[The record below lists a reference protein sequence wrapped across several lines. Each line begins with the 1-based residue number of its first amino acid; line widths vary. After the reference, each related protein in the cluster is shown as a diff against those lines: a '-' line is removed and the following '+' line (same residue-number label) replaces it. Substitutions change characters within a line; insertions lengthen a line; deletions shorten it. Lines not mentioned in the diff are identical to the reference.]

1 MTLSVTDQKEA
12 AHQGLDQQALVQI
25 LFEQQFKRSAE
36 IVCHAPGRVNIIGDH
51 TDYNDGFVLPAAI
64 NYGTTI
70 AASTREDNIIKVY
83 AHDCDQQTNEFS
95 LDEISFDQQMMWSNY
110 VKGTLQALMKKHP
123 DIKGANLVVTGNV
136 PQGAGLSSSASFEIA
151 ILKAFAE
158 LYQLTL
164 NGINAALLG
173 QQAEND
179 FVGCNCGIMDQ
190 LISAMGQKDHA
201 MLLDCKDLSF
211 EDAPIPDDLTLF
223 IVNSNVK
230 RGLVDSEYNLRREQ
244 CEAVAN
250 HFGVSALRD
259 VTLAQLNTDKAQIE
273 PVLFKRARH
282 VISENERAIN
292 TLTALKNNDMATIS
306 AAMKASHISL
316 RDDFEVTTKEM
327 DGLVNMIDAVVGEEG
342 GVRMTGG
349 GFGGCVVALV
359 PTELV
364 AQVEYVVNNKYE
376 SKFGLKPS
384 VYLCTATQG
393 AFR

>member
-1 MTLSVTDQKEA
+1 MTQSVP
-12 AHQGLDQQALVQI
+12 QQHDLVQV

-36 IVCHAPGRVNIIGDH
+36 IVCHAPGRVNLIGDH

-70 AASTREDNIIKVY
+70 AASKREDNIVKVY
-83 AHDCDQQTNEFS
+83 AHDCEQQISEFALNEIVF
-95 LDEISFDQQMMWSNY
+95 DEQMMWSNY
-110 VKGTLQALMKKHP
+110 VKGSLQALLKTFP
-123 DIKGANLVVTGNV
+123 DINGANLVVSGNI

-151 ILKAFAE
+151 ILKVFAE
-158 LYQLTL
+158 LYQLAL
-164 NGINAALLG
+164 DGVNAALLG
-173 QQAEND
+173 QKAEND

-190 LISAMGQKDHA
+190 LISAMGQQGHA

-211 EDAPIPDDLTLF
+211 EDAPIPDDLSLF

-244 CEAVAN
+244 CETVAKY
-250 HFGVSALRD
+250 FGATALRD
-259 VTLAQLNTDKAQIE
+259 VTLAQLNSAKEQLE

-282 VISENERAIN
+282 VISENERAVA
-292 TLTALKNNDMATIS
+292 TLKALKANDMALIS
-306 AAMKASHISL
+306 VAMRASHISL

-327 DGLVNMIDAVVGEEG
+327 DGLVEMIDEVLGDKG

-359 PTELV
+359 PKLMVDKVKE
-364 AQVEYVVNNKYE
+364 AINNQYE
-376 SKFGLKPS
+376 KTFNLKPTI
-384 VYLCTATQG
+384 YLCTATQG

>member
-1 MTLSVTDQKEA
+1 MTLSSSE
-12 AHQGLDQQALVQI
+12 QGHEQQLLVQT
-25 LFEQQFKRSAE
+25 LFEQQFQRSAE

-64 NYGTTI
+64 NYGTSI
-70 AASTREDNIIKVY
+70 AASAREDNVVKVY
-83 AHDCDQQTNEFS
+83 AHDCDQQINEFTLS
-95 LDEISFDQQMMWSNY
+95 EIVFDQQIMWSNY
-110 VKGTLQALMKKHP
+110 VKGTLQALMKKYP

-158 LYQLTL
+158 LYQLDL

-259 VTLAQLNTDKAQIE
+259 VTLAQLNADKANIE

-282 VISENERAIN
+282 VISENERAVS
-292 TLTALKNNDMATIS
+292 TLKALKNNDMATIS
-306 AAMKASHISL
+306 AAMKASHNSL

-327 DGLVNMIDAVVGEEG
+327 DGLVDMIDGVVGDEG

-376 SKFGLKPS
+376 SAFGLTPS
-384 VYLCTATQG
+384 IYLCTATQG